1 MKIVTNQKL
10 IKRNSRIGQTATLV
24 SLAILAGG
32 LFMSFNADLIQYSFF
47 ALLLGFILS
56 QVGIHYGTKF
66 GRSPRPDERLSQ
78 ALKGL
83 GEQYVL
89 YHYSGPV
96 PHLLVGPSGIMP
108 LLPYNQRGT
117 ITYDENRK
125 RWRQKGGNLYLK
137 IFAQEGLGRP
147 DLDVDANL
155 QDINNHIKKNMSD
168 IETPPLKPILVFTN
182 EKADVQVQNAP
193 AATLPADKLKD
204 YVRRLAKEEPAS
216 MDIIRLFQKTL
227 PAESIEAK

>member
-1 MKIVTNQKL
+1 MKIVTNQKV
-10 IKRNSRIGQTATLV
+10 IKRNSRIGQIATLV
-24 SLAILAGG
+24 SLAILASG
-32 LFMSFNADLIQYSFF
+32 LFMSFNPGLIQYSFF
-47 ALLLGFILS
+47 ALLAGFIIS

-83 GEQYVL
+83 GDQYTL
-89 YHYSGPV
+89 YHFSGPV
-96 PHLLVGPSGIMP
+96 PHLLVGPAGVMP

-147 DLDVDANL
+147 DLDVDANMHDL
-155 QDINNHIKKNMSD
+155 QNHLKRNLGD
-168 IETPPLKPILVFTN
+168 VELPPVKPVLVFTHD
-182 EKADVQVQNAP
+182 KADVQAANA
-193 AATLPADKLKD
+193 AAPTVAAEKLKD
-204 YVRRLAKEEPAS
+204 FIRRLAKEEPAPTEQF
-216 MDIIRLFQKTL
+216 RLVQKTL
-227 PAESIEAK
+227 PTENII

>member
-10 IKRNSRIGQTATLV
+10 IKRNSRIGQTTTLV

-125 RWRQKGGNLYLK
+125 RWR
-137 IFAQEGLGRP
+137 
-147 DLDVDANL
+147 
-155 QDINNHIKKNMSD
+155 
-168 IETPPLKPILVFTN
+168 
-182 EKADVQVQNAP
+182 
-193 AATLPADKLKD
+193 
-204 YVRRLAKEEPAS
+204 
-216 MDIIRLFQKTL
+216 
-227 PAESIEAK
+227 